1 MSNVATISDHQ
12 EAKEIALASSQPMK
26 LMEIAISN
34 GADLA
39 SLEKLMT
46 LQERWEAGLAKK
58 EFFAALSAFQ
68 SDIPKIS
75 KNGKASFGH
84 KTGPGSTEYTY
95 AFLDDIARAIRPFL
109 AKHGLSYRYEQ
120 TVENNNISVCCY
132 VSHSSGHQEKNY
144 MSALPDKSGSKNGI
158 QQQASTVSYLRRYTL
173 TGALGITSADVD
185 DDANNYDACETVGA
199 TPQDSKNYYPQDRF
213 DQSFPNWEKKIRAGK
228 KKVHEIIGFVNG
240 KGFSLTD
247 AQLAKIGQLGE

>member
-1 MSNVATISDHQ
+1 MNNVATISDHQ
-12 EAKEIALASSQPMK
+12 ESQELVLASSKPMK
-26 LMEIAISN
+26 LMEIAISK

-39 SLEKLMT
+39 SLEKLMD

-68 SDIPKIS
+68 SEIPVIP

-84 KTGPGSTEYTY
+84 KQGGGNTEYTY

-120 TVENNNISVCCY
+120 KVEQTNIAVCCY
-132 VSHSSGHQEKNY
+132 ISHSSGHQEKAS
-144 MSALPDKSGSKNGI
+144 MSAFPDKSGKKNEI

-173 TGALGITSADVD
+173 TGALGITAADVD
-185 DDANNYDACETVGA
+185 DDGHNSETTQETV
-199 TPQDSKNYYPQDRF
+199 DSSLDNKNYYPQDRF

-247 AQLAKIGQLGE
+247 AQLAQIGQLGE

>member
-1 MSNVATISDHQ
+1 MNNVANISEHQ
-12 EAKEIALASSQPMK
+12 EVQELILASSQPMK

-39 SLEKLMT
+39 SLEKLMD

-84 KTGPGSTEYTY
+84 KQGGGSTEYTY

-120 TVENNNISVCCY
+120 KVENSNITVRCF
-132 VSHSSGHQEKNY
+132 VSHSSGHQEKNS
-144 MSALPDKSGSKNGI
+144 MSALPDNSGKKNNI

-185 DDANNYDACETVGA
+185 DDASSYEASETVGVTA
-199 TPQDSKNYYPQDRF
+199 QDNKNYYPQDRF

-247 AQLAKIGQLGE
+247 AQLAQIGQLGE